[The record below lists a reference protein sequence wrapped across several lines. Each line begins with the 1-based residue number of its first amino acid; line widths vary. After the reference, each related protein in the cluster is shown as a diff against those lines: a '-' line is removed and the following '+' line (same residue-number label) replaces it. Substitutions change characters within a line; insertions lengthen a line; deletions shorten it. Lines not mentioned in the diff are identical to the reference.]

1 MKQRT
6 FFILVTAIICWF
18 TCSGPAQVAAA
29 NRYNNEI
36 AHLTDQQA
44 AATDPEKVHQDKPV
58 PDPLGTLDKLETL
71 SSEIDSTEQQALYTH
86 AKQQAEIELL
96 KKEKELQQALLE
108 QKKIVQ
114 QGLIGGMVLLAVLL
128 VMVYQ
133 AYHYNRKQK
142 RKLRY
147 QNEKIQEQH
156 EALEELNRTKDRLFS
171 IISHDIKGPLNTL
184 RSFVDLLNTHSA
196 DMSRKEIGEMSNRI
210 GDSLQNLDV
219 LLNNLL
225 AWSRLQLNQK
235 VHAPELLNLQQVV
248 EQTTALY
255 SEAVM
260 EKQIRITPEVSD
272 ELQVWA
278 DPNELQTVIR
288 NLVGNAVKFSY
299 TGGEIR
305 IRATTGHERVEVQ
318 VSDQGLGM
326 DKQTVRSLFVLD
338 KKVSHMG
345 TANEKGAGFGLI
357 LCKELVEN
365 NGGRLRVESE
375 PGKGSTFFFT
385 LPVHANIPSKS
396 LA

>member
-1 MKQRT
+1 MKQQT
-6 FFILVTAIICWF
+6 LFILVTALIYWLACA
-18 TCSGPAQVAAA
+18 GPVQVAAA
-29 NRYNNEI
+29 NRYNN
-36 AHLTDQQA
+36 AVTPLTDQQA
-44 AATDPEKVHQDKPV
+44 VATDSEKVHQNKPV
-58 PDPLGTLDKLETL
+58 PDTLGTLDKLETL
-71 SSEIDSTEQQALYTH
+71 SSAIDSTEQEALYTQ

-114 QGLIGGMVLLAVLL
+114 QGLIVGLVLL
-128 VMVYQ
+128 VVLLLLVYQ

-184 RSFVDLLNTHSA
+184 KSFVDLLNTHSA

-210 GDSLQNLDV
+210 GDSLQNLNV

-235 VHAPELLNLQQVV
+235 VHAPERLNLHQVV
-248 EQTTALY
+248 EQTASLYHETAI
-255 SEAVM
+255 
-260 EKQIRITPEVSD
+260 EKQIHITPEVSD
-272 ELQVWA
+272 ALQVWA

-305 IRATTGHERVEVQ
+305 VRAISGDEQVEVQ

-326 DKQTVRSLFVLD
+326 DEETVKSLFVLD
-338 KKVSHMG
+338 RKVSNTG
-345 TANEKGAGFGLI
+345 TANEKGTGFGLI
-357 LCKELVEN
+357 LCRELVEN
-365 NGGRLRVESE
+365 NGGRLWVESE

-385 LPVHANIPSKS
+385 LPIHASTPESTW
-396 LA
+396 A